1 LKDLKEEDFSWLV
14 AGDQRAFEAFFRKQY
29 RPLVAHVLKF
39 LRDPD
44 EAEEVVQDVFVK
56 LWEKRGEITAQ
67 TSLSAY
73 LYTSVRNQCYNMSK
87 HQEVP
92 NKFRDHVLHVS
103 KEYEEEDHSR
113 EEVLLDHMEE
123 VVGAL
128 PDQCQLIFRMNKFEG
143 MKYKEIAE
151 SLDLSV
157 KTVENQMGKA
167 LRILRE
173 EMKTFASLSLFLI
186 QILLRFK
193 KIFAIR

>member
-1 LKDLKEEDFSWLV
+1 
-14 AGDQRAFEAFFRKQY
+14 
-29 RPLVAHVLKF
+29 
-39 LRDPD
+39 
-44 EAEEVVQDVFVK
+44 
-56 LWEKRGEITAQ
+56 
-67 TSLSAY
+67 
-73 LYTSVRNQCYNMSK
+73 MSK
-87 HQEVP
+87 HQEVQ
-92 NKFRDHVLHVS
+92 NKFRDNVLHVS